1 MQRLTVLRVSVC
13 FTAMLLVSSAVLAA
27 EHTKDSLDT
36 VKEKLKAKEALLVDV
51 REKDEWDE
59 GHVKNAEFGPLSELK
74 DADKLE
80 KLLKQLSKD
89 KVLYLHCRS
98 GRRCLNAAEI
108 LQKKGYD
115 VRPLKQGYDDLVKA
129 GFEKVNEK

>member
-51 REKDEWDE
+51 REKGEWDE
-59 GHVKNAEFGPLSELK
+59 GHVKNAEFGPLSDLK